1 MRPHTE
7 SSSAFSL
14 LNFLFRGG
22 NMRRLAAHAL
32 VFSFIHQHR
41 LFYSVSLEQLLN
53 TIEVGAL
60 VFNLLYNFCIICIK
74 IAFLVFRV
82 PVELMKGRIR
92 ISPDSCRITFDV

>member
-1 MRPHTE
+1 
-7 SSSAFSL
+7 
-14 LNFLFRGG
+14 
-22 NMRRLAAHAL
+22 MRRPAAHAL

-41 LFYSVSLEQLLN
+41 LFYSVSLEQLLSDN